1 MLILFVATK
10 GGSES
15 APTLRDLHVMDSENS
30 THVPVAG
37 MDGWDDDFLQ
47 VQTLTFAPCEL
58 SSEAAFT
65 SGTLGDTDMFWC
77 RRLFKGLIHASFSDS
92 GATATIRVLWYDK
105 NDVETVGAIVTLTAG
120 TRQDGSSYYMAPVHE
135 FELNGANK
143 CAIEVVTVSAGT
155 VNIRQAGV

>member
-92 GATATIRVLWYDK
+92 GIKVGKQSSFLVARVPFPVSK
-105 NDVETVGAIVTLTAG
+105 VGLSSSVN
-120 TRQDGSSYYMAPVHE
+120 TRGGKAS
-135 FELNGANK
+135 L
-143 CAIEVVTVSAGT
+143 
-155 VNIRQAGV
+155 